1 MVLKVRFPFVVI
13 PAVLLASCSAPV
25 PLDIPDD
32 FGVYVALGD
41 SFAAMGSASADTTG
55 PVDCYRSIDNY
66 PSLVL
71 SDPLIGSGTDATC
84 SSAQTAD
91 VLANQIDTLTPDTN
105 LVTLSI
111 GGNDIRFGDIATC
124 FADMMRG
131 SEVSCTSTLEETVT
145 TQLATLPADLDRV
158 YTAINQRNPDARIIT
173 TGYLPLLSN
182 DEDCAPL
189 DRVPRS
195 EVAWAVS
202 LTEEINSVVRDAAAR
217 HSATFVLPENAFAHT
232 VCADPT
238 KRWADVTGVE
248 TDAYPMHPTPLGQKE
263 MAAAVLAEIRA

>member
-32 FGVYVALGD
+32 FGEYVALGD

-55 PVDCYRSIDNY
+55 PVECYRSIDNY

-91 VLANQIDTLTPDTN
+91 VLATQIDTLTPDTD

-111 GGNDIRFGDIATC
+111 GGNDIHFGDIATC

-131 SEVSCTSTLEETVT
+131 SEGVCCT
-145 TQLATLPADLDRV
+145 
-158 YTAINQRNPDARIIT
+158 
-173 TGYLPLLSN
+173 
-182 DEDCAPL
+182 
-189 DRVPRS
+189 
-195 EVAWAVS
+195 
-202 LTEEINSVVRDAAAR
+202 
-217 HSATFVLPENAFAHT
+217 
-232 VCADPT
+232 
-238 KRWADVTGVE
+238 
-248 TDAYPMHPTPLGQKE
+248 
-263 MAAAVLAEIRA
+263 IR